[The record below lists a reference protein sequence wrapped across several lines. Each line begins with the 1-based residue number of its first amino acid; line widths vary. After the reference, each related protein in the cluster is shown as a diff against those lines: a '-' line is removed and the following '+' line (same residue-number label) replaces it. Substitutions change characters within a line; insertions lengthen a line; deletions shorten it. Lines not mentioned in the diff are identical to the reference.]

1 MTKAKGVNF
10 ETALKK
16 LKEIVEELESD
27 DLDLEKSLS
36 RFEEGINLVK
46 LCSQHLDEAEKKVEI
61 LTAGRGGKAVRF
73 EIEEGDGDD

>member
-1 MTKAKGVNF
+1 MTKAREVKF

-16 LKEIVEELESD
+16 LKGIVEELESD

-61 LTAGRGGKAVRF
+61 LTAGRGGRAVQF
-73 EIEEGDGDD
+73 DMEEGKDSD

>member
-1 MTKAKGVNF
+1 MTKAKEVNF

-27 DLDLEKSLS
+27 DLDLEKSLA
-36 RFEEGINLVK
+36 RFEEGINLTK
-46 LCSQHLDEAEKKVEI
+46 ICSRHLDEAEKKVEI

-73 EIEEGDGDD
+73 DIKDENGGD

>member
-1 MTKAKGVNF
+1 MSKTKGESF

-16 LKEIVEELESD
+16 LKGIVEELESD
-27 DLDLEKSLS
+27 DLDLEKSLA
-36 RFEEGINLVK
+36 RFEEGINLIK

-73 EIEEGDGDD
+73 EVEDADEGD